1 MIKRLAILL
10 FVALGIA
17 FPNTPAAFCQKH
29 LVDSLKKQ
37 LEAAEKT
44 EKIDVYIELSRIH
57 LNLSLVAALNFAEQ
71 ALQLSQEL
79 NDKKGKAD
87 ALNRKG
93 NVYFLLAEYQKSLE
107 FYLESL
113 ELREELRDR
122 EGIAG
127 SYSNIALIYS
137 EFNDND
143 KAIEYTLK
151 SYQTFLEIGDK
162 QKMGICLNNLTYLHL
177 ETKEF
182 PTALDYGLKT
192 LALYNELGDSTGI
205 SDALN
210 NLGDIYKET
219 EKYDEALSCHLQ
231 SLDLNVALDNSF
243 NIANS
248 KFNIAQ
254 LYFRIGDYKN
264 GFRYLSEGL
273 PLAVELQSNDL
284 IMDMYALM
292 SNYYNIQN
300 NYAKALEYHDLYRQ
314 VADTIYNQ
322 ESNDR
327 IAAMKVKFEAERK
340 NEEILLLKQ
349 DQDIRNLQKK
359 RQSELIRYLILSA
372 LLVLVFGLLGLHSYR
387 RKKNTNEQLR
397 DQNIQ
402 YYYANKEL
410 KQSENNLHELNT
422 TKDKLFSIIGH
433 DLINPFQ
440 ALLGLAQL
448 LHDHT
453 LEITHEDRKKYC
465 HLINLSAH
473 NLHNLLQ
480 NLLQWTSV
488 QTGKLK
494 FEPVE
499 FNLFTKAEETIS
511 LMKASAEKKGII
523 LTNEVNKEILGNA
536 DPNLFSTILRNLIS
550 NAIKFTPSGGLIR
563 IRSSEDENIAQ
574 IEVTD
579 NGTGIPEHHLDK
591 LFDLEKTFSTKGTSE
606 EEGSGLGLILCK
618 EFVEKNGG
626 EIWVDSIPGQG
637 SRFFFTLPKKI
648 E

>member
-1 MIKRLAILL
+1 MIKRFAILL
-10 FVALGIA
+10 IALVIA
-17 FPNTPAAFCQKH
+17 FPITKPVFCQQH
-29 LVDSLKKQ
+29 VTDSLKKR
-37 LEAAEKT
+37 LESAEKS
-44 EKIDVYIELSRIH
+44 EQINIYIELSRMH
-57 LNLSLVAALNFAEQ
+57 LSTSLVAALNFAEE
-71 ALQLSQEL
+71 ALQLSEEI
-79 NDKKGKAD
+79 NDKKGRAD

-93 NVYFLLAEYQKSLE
+93 NVYFLFAEYEKSLG

-113 ELREELRDR
+113 DLREELGDR

-137 EFNDND
+137 EFGDNQ

-162 QKMGICLNNLTYLHL
+162 QKMGICLNNLAYLHL
-177 ETKEF
+177 EIEQY
-182 PTALDYGLKT
+182 PAALDYGLKT
-192 LALYNELGDSTGI
+192 LELYYELGDSTGI

-219 EKYDEALSCHLQ
+219 GKYDEALSCHLQ
-231 SLDLNVALDNSF
+231 SLELNMELDNSF

-254 LYFRIGDYKN
+254 LYFEIGDYGN

-273 PLAVELQSNDL
+273 PLAVKLQSNDL
-284 IMDMYALM
+284 IMDMYSLM
-292 SNYYNIQN
+292 AHYYSIKND
-300 NYAKALEYHDLYRQ
+300 YTKALEYHDLYQQ
-314 VADTIYNQ
+314 VADSIYNQ

-327 IAAMKVKFEAERK
+327 IAAMQVKFEAERK

-349 DQDIRNLQKK
+349 DQNIRNLQKK
-359 RQSELIRYLILSA
+359 KQSDLIRYLFLSS

-387 RKKNTNEQLR
+387 RKKNTSEQLR
-397 DQNIQ
+397 EQNIQ

-410 KQSENNLHELNT
+410 MHSENNLHELNT

-448 LHDHT
+448 LHDHSE
-453 LEITHEDRKKYC
+453 EINHEDRKKYC

-473 NLHNLLQ
+473 NLYNLLQ

-494 FEPVE
+494 FEPAE
-499 FNLFTKAEETIS
+499 FNLHGRAEETIS

-523 LTNEVNKEILGNA
+523 LLNEVDKEIWGNA
-536 DPNLFSTILRNLIS
+536 DANLFNTILRNLLN

-563 IRSSEDENIAQ
+563 IRSAEEETVVQ
-574 IEVTD
+574 IEVAD
-579 NGTGIPEHHLDK
+579 NGTGIPENHLDK

-626 EIWVDSIPGQG
+626 EIWVDSVPGQG
-637 SRFFFTLPKKI
+637 SSFFFTVPKKS
-648 E
+648 

>member
-1 MIKRLAILL
+1 MIKRFAILL
-10 FVALGIA
+10 VILGVAFAI
-17 FPNTPAAFCQKH
+17 TKPALCQKH
-29 LVDSLKKQ
+29 VIDSLKTR
-37 LEAAEKT
+37 LESAEKS
-44 EKIDVYIELSRIH
+44 EKISTYIDLSLIH
-57 LNLSLVAALNFAEQ
+57 LNTSLVAALNFAEQ
-71 ALQLSQEL
+71 ALLLSEEL

-93 NVYFLLAEYQKSLE
+93 NVYFLFAEYEKSLE

-113 ELREELRDR
+113 ELREELGDH

-137 EFNDND
+137 EFNDNE

-151 SYQTFLEIGDK
+151 SYQTFLEIGGK
-162 QKMGICLNNLTYLHL
+162 KKMGTCLNNLAYLHL
-177 ETKEF
+177 ETKQY
-182 PTALDYGLKT
+182 PAALDYGLKT
-192 LALYNELGDSTGI
+192 LELYNELGDSAGI

-219 EKYDEALSCHLQ
+219 DKYDEALSCHLQ
-231 SLDLNVALDNSF
+231 SLELSTELDNSF
-243 NIANS
+243 SIANS
-248 KFNIAQ
+248 RFNIAQ
-254 LYFRIGDYKN
+254 LYFKIGDYEN

-273 PLAVELQSNDL
+273 PLAVKLQSKDL
-284 IMDMYALM
+284 IMDMYSLM
-292 SNYYNIQN
+292 SHYYNIQS

-314 VADTIYNQ
+314 VADSIYNE

-327 IAAMKVKFEAERK
+327 IAAMQVKFEAERK

-349 DQDIRNLQKK
+349 DQDIRDLQKK
-359 RQSELIRYLILSA
+359 KQSDLIRYLILSS
-372 LLVLVFGLLGLHSYR
+372 LLVMVFGLLGLHSYR
-387 RKKNTNEQLR
+387 RKKNTSEQLR
-397 DQNIQ
+397 EQNIQ

-410 KQSENNLHELNT
+410 RQSENNLHELNT

-448 LHDHT
+448 LHDHIT
-453 LEITHEDRKKYC
+453 EINFEDRKKYC

-473 NLHNLLQ
+473 NLYNLLQ

-494 FEPVE
+494 YEPTE
-499 FNLFTKAEETIS
+499 FNLYNNTEEAIS
-511 LMKASAEKKGII
+511 LMKASAEKKGI
-523 LTNEVNKEILGNA
+523 LLLNEVEKEIMGDA
-536 DPNLFSTILRNLIS
+536 DANLFNTILRNLIS
-550 NAIKFTPSGGLIR
+550 NAIKFTPTGGLIR
-563 IRSSEDENIAQ
+563 IRSSEDENVAQ
-574 IEVTD
+574 IEVAD
-579 NGTGIPEHHLDK
+579 NGSGIPENHLNK

-626 EIWVDSIPGQG
+626 KIWVDSVPGQG
-637 SRFFFTLPKKI
+637 SRFFFTVPKKC
-648 E
+648 

>member
-1 MIKRLAILL
+1 MIKRLIILL
-10 FVALGIA
+10 FVAVGIA
-17 FPNTPAAFCQKH
+17 LTNTPVALCQKQV
-29 LVDSLKKQ
+29 VDSLKKQ
-37 LEAAEKT
+37 LESADKAQ
-44 EKIDVYIELSRIH
+44 KIDIYIELSHIH
-57 LNLSLVAALNFAEQ
+57 LNFSLVAALNFAEQ
-71 ALQLSQEL
+71 ALELSEEL

-93 NVYFLLAEYQKSLE
+93 NVYFLLAEYEKSLG

-113 ELREELRDR
+113 ELREEIGDR
-122 EGIAG
+122 EGAAG

-143 KAIEYTLK
+143 KAIDYTLK
-151 SYQTFLEIGDK
+151 SYQTFLELGDR

-177 ETKEF
+177 ETKQY

-192 LALYNELGDSTGI
+192 LELYNEIDDPTGV

-219 EKYDEALSCHLQ
+219 GKYAEALSCHLQ
-231 SLDLNVALDNSF
+231 SLELNIELDNSL

-254 LYFRIGDYKN
+254 LFFRMGDYKS
-264 GFRYLSEGL
+264 GFLYLSEGL

-292 SNYYNIQN
+292 ANYYDVQN
-300 NYAKALEYHDLYRQ
+300 DYAKALEYHDLYRQ
-314 VADTIYNQ
+314 VADTIFNQ
-322 ESNDR
+322 ESNNR

-340 NEEILLLKQ
+340 SEEILLLKQ
-349 DQDIRNLQKK
+349 DQNIRNLQKK
-359 RQSELIRYLILSA
+359 RQGEFIRYLILSA
-372 LLVLVFGLLGLHSYR
+372 LLVLTFGMLGLHSYR
-387 RKKNTNEQLR
+387 RKKKASEQLR
-397 DQNIQ
+397 DQNIK

-448 LHDHT
+448 LHDQIE
-453 LEITHEDRKKYC
+453 EITIEDRKKYC

-488 QTGKLK
+488 QTGKLQ
-494 FEPVE
+494 FEPTD
-499 FNLFTKAEETIS
+499 FSLYNKANETIS
-511 LMKASAEKKGII
+511 LMKTSAEKKGIM
-523 LTNEVNKEILGNA
+523 LTNEVNKEIFGNA
-536 DPNLFSTILRNLIS
+536 DANLFSTILRNLIS

-563 IRSSEDENIAQ
+563 VRSSEDDNVIQ
-574 IEVTD
+574 IEVAD
-579 NGTGIPEHHLDK
+579 SGIGIPEHHLDK

-626 EIWVDSIPGQG
+626 EIWVDSVPGQG
-637 SRFFFTLPKKI
+637 SRFFFTVPKKV
-648 E
+648 